1 MNTAFTMSDE
11 LFSSIYADMSAL
23 SVRQQQR
30 IWNGLSM
37 KKKKNYYVG
46 ECQLA
51 LNDFCTNK
59 MTALEAMEFIKVQS
73 AYNTPLGKVA

>member
-23 SVRQQQR
+23 AYVQQQR
-30 IWNGLSM
+30 IWNGL
-37 KKKKNYYVG
+37 KNKKNYYVG

-51 LNDFCTNK
+51 LNDFCTDK